1 MNSLEFFE
9 LLLGV
14 FIIIIFISYIIR
26 KRKNASAPKYDERQ
40 QLLRSQSYRTAFW
53 VLVIYLCANGIY
65 GLITEAVW
73 ADNMTSS
80 FIGICLAITVFVVI
94 CIQRDSYFPIN
105 QQPRFY
111 FVLFVFIALVN
122 LVTGVIRILNESDSF
137 LTDGALNYNVMPF
150 VIFAMFTAI
159 LISLLIRRQTAK
171 SQDERTEP

>member
-1 MNSLEFFE
+1 
-9 LLLGV
+9 
-14 FIIIIFISYIIR
+14 
-26 KRKNASAPKYDERQ
+26 
-40 QLLRSQSYRTAFW
+40 
-53 VLVIYLCANGIY
+53 
-65 GLITEAVW
+65 
-73 ADNMTSS
+73 MTSS

-137 LTDGALNYNVMPF
+137 LTNGALNYNVMPF